1 MAIDAANPVPP
12 SFPRCAGP
20 DQIPPHVPRELIR
33 SSGIPTGKEFLAAPH
48 DFMARMHQ
56 DYPPIFYDVGDY
68 GNAWQFIK
76 HEDAL
81 FALRHWEHFSNEG
94 ATPFPRDPNDYFY
107 FIPIEIDPPHHR
119 KYRNI
124 VDPLFSPKGV
134 LKLEGLI
141 RQRARDLLDDF
152 MDKGEC
158 EFTTAFG
165 RPLPVSVFLDIMGLP
180 QNMRD
185 TFVEWA
191 IDLLHG
197 KDRESMGRA
206 MKNIVAYIK
215 EAIAEK
221 KAHPDE
227 GVVSR
232 ITHAAPDGKPLSDKE
247 IFGFVIFLF
256 IGGLDTVF
264 ATLNNIWLWLAQ
276 NPERCKEII
285 ARPDDIDA
293 IVEELL
299 RRWSVTFSGR
309 VIAQDIEMRG
319 VKMKKGDRI
328 TCVLPA
334 CNFDPDVFP
343 NPLEVN
349 FDRPRRTILAFTVG
363 VHSCMG
369 SHLARLELKIALQEW
384 LQRIPQFSVK
394 QGAEIVYR
402 PGGVVGPEWVPL
414 VWKDKVGQG
423 QELEI
428 SR

>member
-1 MAIDAANPVPP
+1 MTIDPAHPVPP
-12 SFPRCAGP
+12 VLPRYVGP
-20 DQIPPHVPRELIR
+20 SQIPSHVPKELVR
-33 SSGIPTGKEFLAAPH
+33 SIGLTTGAEFLAAPH
-48 DFMARMHQ
+48 DFMAKLHEKE
-56 DYPPIFYDVGDY
+56 PPIFYDVNDFC
-68 GNAWQFIK
+68 NAWQLIK

-81 FALRHWEHFSNEG
+81 FALRHPEYFSNEG

-107 FIPIEIDPPHHR
+107 FIPIEIDPPQHR

-124 VDPLFSPKGV
+124 VDPLFSPQGV

-141 RQRARDLLDDF
+141 RQQARDLLDQF
-152 MDKGEC
+152 ADKGEC

-185 TFVEWA
+185 TFVQWA
-191 IDLLHG
+191 VDLLHG
-197 KDRESMGRA
+197 QDRETMGKA
-206 MKNIVAYIK
+206 MKLISAYIK
-215 EAIAEK
+215 QAIAEK
-221 KAHPDE
+221 RANPDD

-232 ITHAAPDGKPLSDKE
+232 IVHAAPDGVKLSEKE

-276 NPERCKEII
+276 NPERCQEII
-285 ARPDDIDA
+285 NRPNDINA

-309 VIAQDIEMRG
+309 VVAKDVEMRG
-319 VKMKKGDRI
+319 VRMKAGDRVTSI
-328 TCVLPA
+328 LPA

-343 NPLEVN
+343 DPLKVD
-349 FDRPRRTILAFTVG
+349 FDRPRKTILAFTVG

-369 SHLARLELKIALQEW
+369 GHLARLEVKIALQEW
-384 LQRIPQFSVK
+384 LRRIPKFSVK
-394 QGAEIVYR
+394 PGAKIEYR
-402 PGGVVGPEWVPL
+402 PGGVVGPKYLPL
-414 VWKDKVGQG
+414 VW
-423 QELEI
+423 
-428 SR
+428 